1 MRKLYKMLL
10 ACAVA
15 GTLTACSTQTGAPQG
30 AADTTKAA
38 GETGSAEA
46 EKAPEGDGSIT
57 LYLVRHGKTFL
68 NTTDQVQGWIDSPL
82 TEKGRARRTPWAV
95 G

>member
-1 MRKLYKMLL
+1 MRKFYKMLL

-15 GTLTACSTQTGAPQG
+15 GTLTACGTQTGAPQG
-30 AADTTKAA
+30 DAGTTEAA

-46 EKAPEGDGSIT
+46 EKATGGDGAIT

-68 NTTDQVQGWIDSPL
+68 NTTDPVSYTHL
-82 TEKGRARRTPWAV
+82 TLPTIA
-95 G
+95 

>member
-1 MRKLYKMLL
+1 MKLYKMLL

-15 GTLTACSTQTGAPQG
+15 GTLTACSTQTGAPG

-46 EKAPEGDGSIT
+46 EKAPWRGTAQSPSI
-57 LYLVRHGKTFL
+57 LCAMERHF
-68 NTTDQVQGWIDSPL
+68 
-82 TEKGRARRTPWAV
+82 
-95 G
+95 